1 MVKLTKR
8 DKEKIQQVQ
17 EIEAQL
23 RASANAAS
31 QVVGS
36 WLGDSDNDDD
46 EGTKD
51 AKEGAVQQ
59 SKVAVKARDV
69 FQGRPARLGV
79 GAKFLSHK
87 DMVEGNRGGDHVVS
101 LGPGVLTSEELRLKR
116 RLTKGAGARKDEDGP
131 GGTKRTAQQANKD
144 DEDEGDS
151 KSKVIVTALAAIAAV
166 AAAGEAHYE
175 AHPAPGQEIAHP
187 LPPPPP
193 AAVLPNHEEH
203 PVGYEEHPIVPPPPP
218 PPPPHAELPHH
229 EEHPAGY
236 EAHPPPPAPHAE
248 LPHHEEH
255 PAPPPPPPHAELPHH
270 EEHPAGYEA
279 HPPPPVPHA
288 ELPHHE
294 ELPAPGGYEAAGPAH
309 INPGGPAYV
318 ANAPHF

>member
-151 KSKVIVTALAAIAAV
+151 KSKVFTKQSKSMSTVDSDQSKPKKAYQKESSHSEASQPFKKKQKRTAILLDSLI
-166 AAAGEAHYE
+166 
-175 AHPAPGQEIAHP
+175 QRRKR
-187 LPPPPP
+187 
-193 AAVLPNHEEH
+193 
-203 PVGYEEHPIVPPPPP
+203 
-218 PPPPHAELPHH
+218 
-229 EEHPAGY
+229 
-236 EAHPPPPAPHAE
+236 
-248 LPHHEEH
+248 
-255 PAPPPPPPHAELPHH
+255 
-270 EEHPAGYEA
+270 
-279 HPPPPVPHA
+279 
-288 ELPHHE
+288 
-294 ELPAPGGYEAAGPAH
+294 
-309 INPGGPAYV
+309 
-318 ANAPHF
+318 